1 MSAMKTLCIIVLLLA
16 LGACRTADTHSG
28 DPGAGDSVMGPSQKL
43 YYPDEGVSFEVG
55 GSVEIGAYS
64 SNRKS
69 KAGEKQTPSKKP

>member
-1 MSAMKTLCIIVLLLA
+1 MRIICVIVLFLILA
-16 LGACRTADTHSG
+16 ACRTADTHSA
-28 DPGAGDSVMGPSQKL
+28 DPGTENSVMGPSQKL

-69 KAGEKQTPSKKP
+69 KASEKQTPSKKP